1 MNLTAFIEVCKEGKM
16 VDTAILRERTTL
28 DPTQKKDKRSRI
40 YVLLSVIPG
49 SVEYAVELIRDIPGV
64 TTVDA
69 LEGDPNLLL
78 MIEAKDRLQL
88 ADCLIKALSAPG
100 DIIED
105 LDLLIPSEQCYT

>member
-1 MNLTAFIEVCKEGKM
+1 M
-16 VDTAILRERTTL
+16 VDTAILRERPTL
-28 DPTQKKDKRSRI
+28 NPTQKNDKRSRI

-49 SVEYAVELIRDIPGV
+49 NVEYAVELIRDIPGV
-64 TTVDA
+64 RTVDA

-88 ADCLIKALSAPG
+88 AESLIKALSAPG

-105 LDLLIPSEQCYT
+105 LDLLIPSEQCNKTKFE

>member
-1 MNLTAFIEVCKEGKM
+1 M
-16 VDTAILRERTTL
+16 VDTAILHKRTTL
-28 DPTQKKDKRSRI
+28 DPTQKKDKLSRI

-49 SVEYAVELIRDIPGV
+49 NVEYAVELIRDIPGV

-88 ADCLIKALSAPG
+88 ADCLTKALSAPG

-105 LDLLIPSEQCYT
+105 LDLLIPSEQCNKRKFE